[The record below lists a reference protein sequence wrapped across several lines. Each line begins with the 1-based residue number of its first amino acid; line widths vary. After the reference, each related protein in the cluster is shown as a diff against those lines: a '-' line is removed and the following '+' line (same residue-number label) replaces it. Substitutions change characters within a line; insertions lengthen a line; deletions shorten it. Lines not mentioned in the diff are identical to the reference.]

1 MVTHDVG
8 LKYYGNRVVKMVDGK
23 VHAIENIDNNLRI
36 EAIRKLKHRINNLE
50 TLQIKEGGKNSE
62 MVNDELINNINK
74 PSMTFIRKVSDY
86 EIKRL
91 SNKQKSVFMI
101 ITKTSNLNLYRCIF
115 SKVQLTLALWFII
128 LIFICFQV
136 KIRNITDLTKFRQFI
151 CYFIK

>member
-91 SNKQKSVFMI
+91 SNK
-101 ITKTSNLNLYRCIF
+101 
-115 SKVQLTLALWFII
+115 
-128 LIFICFQV
+128 
-136 KIRNITDLTKFRQFI
+136 
-151 CYFIK
+151 